1 LSKERLFAPQNKEA
15 EKQAL
20 KQNFSSKFDNILCF
34 YFGINLACFVVS
46 GLNGLRINGSTI
58 FFTVGAT
65 LAFII
70 TVG

>member
-15 EKQAL
+15 EKRRL
-20 KQNFSSKFDNILCF
+20 KQNIPSKSEKILGF
-34 YFGINLACFVVS
+34 YFEINLASFAVS